1 MVQQTPYSHM
11 YNNLNEGAIIVPKSV
26 RPIMEY
32 EETCLGSKKGAA
44 KQFRYGNLHIREYDD
59 HYAVHFDKVNPKI
72 NPLGHLLIDAPQ
84 YLIGALTALI
94 VGERVGSS
102 VYNHSITKGKNHMAS
117 MQEGVIAGLLSGL
130 ISGTTNYLAT
140 DTISKIKRRR
150 IRNLQ
155 FEKLSQFGEIL
166 S

>member
-1 MVQQTPYSHM
+1 MVQQTMYSHM
-11 YNNLNEGAIIVPKSV
+11 YNTLNEGTIIVPKSV

-32 EETCLGSKKGAA
+32 EETCLGSKKGAT
-44 KQFRYGNLHIREYDD
+44 KQFRYGNLHIREYND
-59 HYAVHFDKVNPKI
+59 HYAVHLDKVNPKI
-72 NPLGHLLIDAPQ
+72 DPLGHLLIDAPQ

-102 VYNHSITKGKNHMAS
+102 VYNHSIAKGKNHIAS
-117 MQEGVIAGLLSGL
+117 MQEGAIAGLLSGL

-140 DTISKIKRRR
+140 DTFGKINRTR
-150 IRNLQ
+150 IRKLQ
-155 FEKLSQFGEIL
+155 IEKLSQFGEIL